1 MIDKILQLFPIAVL
15 SLFYFQL
22 ISLWMDQL
30 YKKNAGQ
37 LKTAARLSVKKYRW
51 LLAPGFFGCLLWLG
65 QTSSFPL
72 FFRGTGAAIFLLAI
86 CATDFEQQLIFDRML
101 FPFALLGLLL
111 LPFSAIGFTDALLAG
126 CIGGGAFLL
135 LAVLT
140 HGAIGGGDIKLI
152 FVLGLW
158 LGTGQLYATI
168 LIGLVLGGLA
178 ALLLLITRQ
187 RSRRDFFAY
196 GPWFALPALYLLLS

>member
-1 MIDKILQLFPIAVL
+1 M
-15 SLFYFQL
+15 
-22 ISLWMDQL
+22 
-30 YKKNAGQ
+30 
-37 LKTAARLSVKKYRW
+37 
-51 LLAPGFFGCLLWLG
+51 
-65 QTSSFPL
+65 
-72 FFRGTGAAIFLLAI
+72 
-86 CATDFEQQLIFDRML
+86 
-101 FPFALLGLLL
+101 
-111 LPFSAIGFTDALLAG
+111 
-126 CIGGGAFLL
+126 
-135 LAVLT
+135 T

-158 LGTGQLYATI
+158 LGTGQLYVTI

>member
-15 SLFYFQL
+15 SLFCFQL
-22 ISLWMDQL
+22 VTLWMDQL

-37 LKTAARLSVKKYRW
+37 LKTAALLSVKKYRW
-51 LLAPGFFGCLLWLG
+51 LLVPGFFSCLVWLS

-72 FFRGTGAAIFLLAI
+72 FFRGAVASIFLLAI

-126 CIGGGAFLL
+126 FIGGGAFLL

-158 LGTGQLYATI
+158 LGTKQLYTTVLSG
-168 LIGLVLGGLA
+168 LILGGLV